1 MVLGEWHFAI
11 SIHSRRILLMLENL
25 YSFKTELNQRGIFF
39 CFSGPIS
46 QDLLVEIGDTLKNK
60 MKLEETNSSTVT
72 KVFAM
77 FVEQVQNIIHYSAE
91 KIPLDEPEA
100 ELSSGI
106 VVVGYENPHYYV
118 LCGNLVDD
126 QTVERLRN
134 KLTALQNMNKDELK
148 RYYKEQRKKKAPD
161 EDSKGAGLGFIEL
174 ARKAVKPIEFDFQQV
189 EANYYFFSL
198 KTII

>member
-1 MVLGEWHFAI
+1 
-11 SIHSRRILLMLENL
+11 MLENL
-25 YSFKTELNQRGIFF
+25 YNFKTELNQRGIFF

-60 MKLEETNSSTVT
+60 MKLEETNTSTVT

>member
-1 MVLGEWHFAI
+1 
-11 SIHSRRILLMLENL
+11 MLENL
-25 YSFKTELNQRGIFF
+25 YNFKTELNQRGIFF

-60 MKLEETNSSTVT
+60 MKLEETNTSTVT

-91 KIPLDEPEA
+91 KIPLDQPQA

-106 VVVGYENPHYYV
+106 VVVGYDNPHYYV
-118 LCGNLVDD
+118 LCGNMVDD
-126 QTVERLRN
+126 ETVEKLRQ
-134 KLTALQNMNKDELK
+134 KLTVLQNMTKDELK
-148 RYYKEQRKKKAPD
+148 RYYKEQRKKKTPD
-161 EDSKGAGLGFIEL
+161 DDSKGAGLGFIEL
-174 ARKAVKPIEFDFQQV
+174 ARKAVKPIEFDFQKV
-189 EANYYFFSL
+189 NADYCFFSL